1 MKGKKPNNKPCVRC
15 YLVFF
20 GSNREGRNNKVFYV
34 IFVRSTTIAY
44 QLEPA
49 PPPPDL
55 PPLFRVGAGLL
66 FLLFGTLEL
75 PPLLLRAIEA
85 EWERALLP
93 RVVDGLE
100 EGRADELDAPLGLG
114 GLST

>member
-1 MKGKKPNNKPCVRC
+1 M
-15 YLVFF
+15 
-20 GSNREGRNNKVFYV
+20 FYV
-34 IFVRSTTIAY
+34 IFVRSTTTAY

-55 PPLFRVGAGLL
+55 PPLFRVGVR
-66 FLLFGTLEL
+66 LLFGTLEL

-85 EWERALLP
+85 EWKLALLP
-93 RVVDGLE
+93 RVIEGLE
-100 EGRADELDAPLGLG
+100 EGRADELTAPFGLG

>member
-1 MKGKKPNNKPCVRC
+1 M
-15 YLVFF
+15 
-20 GSNREGRNNKVFYV
+20 
-34 IFVRSTTIAY
+34 RSTTTAY

-66 FLLFGTLEL
+66 FGTLEL

-85 EWERALLP
+85 ERERALLP

-100 EGRADELDAPLGLG
+100 EGRADELDAPFGLG
-114 GLST
+114 GLAT

>member
-1 MKGKKPNNKPCVRC
+1 MQ
-15 YLVFF
+15 
-20 GSNREGRNNKVFYV
+20 
-34 IFVRSTTIAY
+34 STTAGY

-55 PPLFRVGAGLL
+55 PPLFRVGASLL